1 MSVCLAVGAR
11 LCSSATVVEFGL
23 SPLCDRN
30 MPTITPER
38 RDRILQQQT
47 EMLADDARWCPF
59 DDDTLARAWQ
69 RCDDLDLEDAI
80 ELRRELLERERLIEL
95 GRSTRGATVV
105 TTDELLNERGYT
117 RKQIKQLDDDGL
129 LVIKWDK
136 AQTRRKGY
144 VLRAELDGLP
154 ERLRVHAEEQARQR
168 RLKKDYI
175 AGHKSQP
182 NDHGRDGLPDCLR

>member
-1 MSVCLAVGAR
+1 
-11 LCSSATVVEFGL
+11 
-23 SPLCDRN
+23 

-38 RDRILQQQT
+38 RDRILQQQA

-59 DDDTLARAWQ
+59 DDETLARAWQ

-80 ELRRELLERERLIEL
+80 ELRRELLETERLIEL
-95 GRSTRGATVV
+95 GRSTWGTTVV

-129 LVIKWDK
+129 LTVKWDK

-154 ERLRVHAEEQARQR
+154 ERLRAHAEEQARQR

-175 AGHKSQP
+175 AGHKSKP
-182 NDHGRDGLPDCLR
+182 NDHGRDELPDCLR